1 MGSDTYGETEV
12 NSLDLLGTYKFN
24 GTKVNEV
31 LKITG
36 NLVTQKATLHEIDA
50 EGNVQLTDSGITGRT
65 QIVGSLQAKG
75 SNFNEPISFM
85 GQKALFTD
93 CKLKGIT
100 IRRDAAFRAK
110 QVLEL
115 KGNTVINGPVI
126 FEGGGGVILLSPGSK
141 ITGTVTGGIV
151 KHK

>member
-1 MGSDTYGETEV
+1 VGSDTYGETEV

-36 NLVTQKATLHEIDA
+36 NLLTQKATLHEIDA
-50 EGNVQLTDSGITGRT
+50 EGDVRLTDSTIASRT

-75 SNFNEPISFM
+75 SSFNDTIAFT

-93 CKLKGIT
+93 CKIKGIT
-100 IRRDAAFRAK
+100 IRRDMAFKAK

-115 KGNTVINGPVI
+115 KGNTIISGPII
-126 FEGGGGVILLSPGSK
+126 FEGGGGVVLLYPGSK
-141 ITGTVTGGIV
+141 ITGTVTGGVI